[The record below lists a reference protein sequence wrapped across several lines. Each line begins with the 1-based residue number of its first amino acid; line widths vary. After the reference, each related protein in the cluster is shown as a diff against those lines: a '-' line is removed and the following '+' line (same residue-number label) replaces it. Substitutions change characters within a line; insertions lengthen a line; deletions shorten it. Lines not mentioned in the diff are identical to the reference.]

1 MTQRITTIQEM
12 KTILRTFKQAQKQV
26 GLVPTM
32 GALHDGHLTMVNASL
47 KDNDI
52 TVVSVFVN
60 PLQFGPNEDFD
71 AYPRDIDSDQAKLE
85 PLGVDYIF
93 YPSVEEMYPDPL
105 AISLKVNR
113 MADVLEGAKRPGHFD
128 GVVTVVNKLFNII
141 RPDFAYFGKKDAQ
154 QLAIIEKMV
163 ADFNHPVS
171 IIGVD
176 TIRESDGLAKSS
188 RNVYLT
194 EKERQEAV
202 HLYQSLI
209 TAKARY
215 DAGERNSAVLM
226 NTINTHLTENIS
238 GEVEDIAVYS
248 YPELVE
254 QPQITGQIF
263 ISLAVKFSKARL
275 IDNIIIKGDSYDS
288 NNDER

>member
-1 MTQRITTIQEM
+1 MTKRITTISEM
-12 KTILRTFKQAQKQV
+12 NQVIQVLKKEQKQI
-26 GLVPTM
+26 GFVPTM
-32 GALHDGHLTMVNASL
+32 GALHDGHLSMVKTALAN
-47 KDNDI
+47 NDI

-71 AYPRDIDSDQAKLE
+71 AYPRDIDRDQEKLE
-85 PLGVDYIF
+85 VLDADYIF
-93 YPSVEEMYPDPL
+93 CPSVSEMYPEPL
-105 AISLKVNR
+105 TISLKVNR
-113 MADVLEGAKRPGHFD
+113 MGEVLEGAKRPGHFD

-141 RPDFAYFGKKDAQ
+141 RPDTAYFGKKDAQ

-163 ADFNHPVS
+163 AEFNHPIE

-194 EKERQEAV
+194 EQERQEAV
-202 HLYQSLI
+202 HLYQSLLK
-209 TAKARY
+209 AKELY
-215 DAGERNSAVLM
+215 DTGERKSA
-226 NTINTHLTENIS
+226 TIIDAIQKYLTENTS
-238 GEVEDIAVYS
+238 GSIEDIAVYS

-254 QPQITGQIF
+254 QTQITNQIF

-275 IDNIIIKGDSYDS
+275 IDNIIIKGENHD
-288 NNDER
+288 

>member
-12 KTILRTFKQAQKQV
+12 NAIIQTLKKEQKQI

-32 GALHDGHLTMVNASL
+32 GALHDGHLTMVKASL
-47 KDNDI
+47 EDNDT

-85 PLGVDYIF
+85 PLGVDYVF

-113 MADVLEGAKRPGHFD
+113 MAEVLEGANRPGHFD

-163 ADFNHPVS
+163 ADFNHPIEV
-171 IIGVD
+171 IGID
-176 TIRESDGLAKSS
+176 TIREADGLAKSS

-194 EKERQEAV
+194 EQERKEAV

-209 TAKARY
+209 KAKEMY
-215 DAGERNSAVLM
+215 NAGERNSAVLI
-226 NTINTHLTENIS
+226 NTIQAYLTKNTS
-238 GEVEDIAVYS
+238 GNVEDIAVYS

-275 IDNIIIKGDSYDS
+275 IDNIILKGDNHD
-288 NNDER
+288 